1 MRVGLFICSS
11 LLYSSFTMIT
21 IGSLSLPNRLILA
34 PLAGYSNLP
43 FRILCRE
50 YGAGL
55 CVTEMISCHGLVYNQ
70 TNTLRLLESCCSER
84 PVSFQL
90 FGSDPAVMGEAAAR
104 LFSYKPDIIDIN
116 MGCPVKKVTKRGAG
130 AALMT
135 DIVLAEKIIQAVIA
149 SACCPVTVKLRSGPD
164 LQTINVKEFAEMSE
178 AQGVSAV
185 TVHGRTW
192 SQGFSGAADW
202 QIIAEVK
209 QTISIPVIGN
219 GDICTHSEAMQR
231 ITQSGCD
238 AVMIG
243 RAALGNP
250 WVFSPGDKPKTL
262 QGVLKG
268 AYRHLSLIEKHTENG
283 LPALAPVKNHLG
295 RYFKGLRGSS
305 AIRRSI
311 YETQNWQSLKG
322 LLHSISQEST
332 T

>member
-1 MRVGLFICSS
+1 
-11 LLYSSFTMIT
+11 MIT
-21 IGSLSLPNRLILA
+21 IGSLSLQNRLILA

-43 FRILCRE
+43 FRMLCRE

-70 TNTLRLLESCCSER
+70 ANTLRLLESCCSER

-90 FGSDPAVMGEAAAR
+90 FGSDPAIMGEAAAR
-104 LFSYKPDIIDIN
+104 LNSFNPDIIDIN

-135 DIVLAEKIIQAVIA
+135 DVVNAEQIIRAVVA
-149 SACCPVTVKLRSGPD
+149 SARCPVTVKLRSGPD
-164 LQTINVKEFAEMSE
+164 LKTINVKEFARMSE
-178 AQGVSAV
+178 AQGISAV
-185 TVHGRTW
+185 TLHGRTW

-209 QTISIPVIGN
+209 RTISIPVIGN
-219 GDICTHSEAMQR
+219 GDICTYAEAMQR
-231 ITQSGCD
+231 IAQSGCD
-238 AVMIG
+238 AAMIG

-262 QGVLKG
+262 QGVLRG
-268 AYRHLSLIEKHTENG
+268 ANRHLYLIEKYSAN
-283 LPALAPVKNHLG
+283 PVQMMASIKNHLG
-295 RYFKGLRGSS
+295 RYFSGLRGSS
-305 AIRRSI
+305 TIRRRI
-311 YETQNWQSLKG
+311 YETKSWESLQG
-322 LLHSISQEST
+322 LLHTIGKEST